1 VNGVA
6 DATRET
12 PADAELIAGMATGD
26 VESFRALSNRY
37 CGVLTNLS
45 RRIVGNETDAE
56 DVVAEALWRA
66 WRAAKSFDSARGS
79 AAAWL
84 ITIARSC
91 AIDLLRARKPVDWPL
106 PYNPGPESVDSPSS
120 GLILSQRAQFVRAA
134 LGELN
139 ERERTALEMAYYS
152 DFSQTEIAERLGV
165 PLGTVKTRIRTAM
178 IKLRKALAGQ
188 QL

>member
-1 VNGVA
+1 VA

-12 PADAELIAGMATGD
+12 PSDAELIAGMAAGD
-26 VESFRALSNRY
+26 AESFRALSSRY
-37 CGVLTNLS
+37 SGMLTALS

-66 WRAAKSFDSARGS
+66 WRAAKDFDPSRGS

-84 ITIARSC
+84 ITIARSR
-91 AIDLLRARKPVDWPL
+91 AIDLLRARRTADRPL
-106 PYNPGPESVDSPSS
+106 PYNPGPESADSPSS
-120 GLILSQRAQFVRAA
+120 GLMLSQRAHVVRAA
-134 LGELN
+134 LGDLD

-152 DFSQTEIAERLGV
+152 DFSQTEIAERLGI
-165 PLGTVKTRIRTAM
+165 PLGTVKTRIRAAM
-178 IKLRKALAGQ
+178 MKLRKTLAGQ